1 MLASPS
7 EMRGVGRSRDGLV
20 HAVVGSDGA
29 PTELTIAPD
38 AMRLTARELST
49 QILAAI
55 RLAHQDVV
63 AQFTEHIERLGPP
76 SDPGHARANAETMA
90 QIEAD
95 VQRVTAAAAEQVQ
108 DIVQRL
114 TAITGDLPP
123 RRPR

>member
-1 MLASPS
+1 MFASPG
-7 EMRGVGRSRDGLV
+7 EMRGVGRSADGRI
-20 HAVVGSDGA
+20 HAVVGGDGA
-29 PTELTIAPD
+29 PTELTIAPE
-38 AMRLTARELST
+38 AMRLTATELSA

-63 AQFTEHIERLGPP
+63 AQFTEHIEHLDPP
-76 SDPGHARANAETMA
+76 ADRGRTHANAETMA

-108 DIVQRL
+108 DIVARL
-114 TAITGDLPP
+114 TAITGELPP